1 MKCTKL
7 QTLLVHCL
15 EPAILIVMVTRSRE
29 AFDKIVKKENDVE
42 FIYHE
47 RKSLR

>member
-1 MKCTKL
+1 M
-7 QTLLVHCL
+7 
-15 EPAILIVMVTRSRE
+15 IVMLTRSRE

-47 RKSLR
+47 RA